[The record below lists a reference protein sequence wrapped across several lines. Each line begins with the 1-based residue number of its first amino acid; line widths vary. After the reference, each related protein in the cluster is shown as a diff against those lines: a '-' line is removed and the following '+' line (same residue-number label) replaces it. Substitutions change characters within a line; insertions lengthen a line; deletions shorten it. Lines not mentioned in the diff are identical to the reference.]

1 MYKLR
6 ELEKKDL
13 FIINQWRN
21 DTELISK
28 LGTPFRFINLNVD
41 EEWFDGY
48 MQNRN
53 SQVRC
58 AIVEYGNDDII
69 GLVSLVSIDYMN
81 QSAEFHIMIGN
92 KNKQGKGVGTFAVL
106 AMLYHAFNNLNLQRV
121 ELMVLEDNII
131 ARNLYEKVGFVHEGT
146 KRNARYK
153 NGKFVNMLIYSIL
166 KDEYI
171 MKHVKADKDTV

>member
-13 FIINQWRN
+13 FTINQWRN
-21 DTELISK
+21 DPELISK

-41 EEWFDGY
+41 EKWFDGY

-58 AIVEYGNDDII
+58 AIVECGNDDII
-69 GLVSLVSIDYMN
+69 GLASLVSIDYMN

-92 KNKQGKGVGTFAVL
+92 KNNQGRGAGTFAVS
-106 AMLYHAFNNLNLQRV
+106 AMLYHAFYNLNLQRV
-121 ELMVLEDNII
+121 ELMVLEDNIT
-131 ARNLYEKVGFVHEGT
+131 ARSLYEKVGFVHEGT

-153 NGKFVNMLIYSIL
+153 NGKFVNMLMYSIL
-166 KDEYI
+166 KDEYMI
-171 MKHVKADKDTV
+171 KHTRADNDII